1 MPKMRVTEITPASFE
16 ENGTA
21 KDHGLV
27 DFHLDP
33 FKGDMDVGDGCWR
46 QNVLVT
52 DLIHRENHQH
62 NEKSRQY
69 NDSATNISN

>member
-1 MPKMRVTEITPASFE
+1 MPKLRGIEITPASFE

-33 FKGDMDVGDGCWR
+33 FKGDMDVGDGCWIP
-46 QNVLVT
+46 NVLMT
-52 DLIHRENHQH
+52 SLRCW
-62 NEKSRQY
+62 
-69 NDSATNISN
+69 